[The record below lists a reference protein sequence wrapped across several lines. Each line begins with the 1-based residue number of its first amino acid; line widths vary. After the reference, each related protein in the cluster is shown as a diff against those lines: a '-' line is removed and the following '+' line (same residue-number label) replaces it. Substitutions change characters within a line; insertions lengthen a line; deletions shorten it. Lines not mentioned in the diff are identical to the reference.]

1 MKEKNNYLKG
11 TLGAFLGAILFGIP
25 WVIVYVYGGYILSIL
40 ALLIAFGSFK
50 FYKLFGGKI
59 TKKTSLI
66 IIIVSV
72 LTVSILTLGV
82 IPNMLLL
89 KEGYSV
95 SLSNLKILYTDGKF
109 MASLLKDYF
118 ISLIFTG
125 LGISGIIANINKE
138 AYMKNNKD
146 NDKYLD
152 SKTMDEQTIELK
164 NIYGK
169 FNAFNKDN
177 AIPNSVLFN
186 EMNAINKKSIL
197 NKFIN
202 EGIIINYKGKT
213 YFDTEAMNDI
223 DIAMSNAKKNKKK
236 KTITTL
242 VLTLIIILF
251 SVIIGILSVDDKSD
265 LNVQFDD
272 VFITLPS
279 TYVFSEDDSS
289 ENMYTYY
296 SKDSNNII
304 DIIAI
309 LKEGY
314 VNDYQISYIDMLEE
328 DYKIIGV
335 NDLENGFKVLY
346 SSKDNNY
353 IYCDYVYYYN
363 EYAYAFIFA
372 SNEKNKSDEFL
383 SESENIVNKVI
394 FSNKKDTI

>member
-11 TLGAFLGAILFGIP
+11 ILGAFLGAILFGIP

-186 EMNAINKKSIL
+186 EINAINKKSIL

-236 KTITTL
+236 KIITTL

-265 LNVQFDD
+265 LNVKFDD

-328 DYKIIGV
+328 DYKIIEV
-335 NDLENGFKVLY
+335 NDLENGFKILY

>member
-11 TLGAFLGAILFGIP
+11 ILGAFLGAILFGIP

-138 AYMKNNKD
+138 AYMKNNKA

-152 SKTMDEQTIELK
+152 SKTMDEQTMELK

-186 EMNAINKKSIL
+186 EINAINKKSIL

-236 KTITTL
+236 KIITTL
-242 VLTLIIILF
+242 ILTLIIILF

-328 DYKIIGV
+328 DYKIIEV
-335 NDLENGFKVLY
+335 NDLENGFKILY

>member
-11 TLGAFLGAILFGIP
+11 ILGAFLGAILFGIP

-138 AYMKNNKD
+138 AYIKNNKA

-223 DIAMSNAKKNKKK
+223 DIALLNAKKNKKK
-236 KTITTL
+236 KIITTI
-242 VLTLIIILF
+242 VLSLIIILF
-251 SVIIGILSVDDKSD
+251 SVIIGILSIDDKSD
-265 LNVQFDD
+265 LNVQFND

-296 SKDSNNII
+296 SNDSNNII

-328 DYKIIGV
+328 DYKIIEV

-372 SNEKNKSDEFL
+372 SNEKNKLDEFL
-383 SESENIVNKVI
+383 VESENIVNKVI

>member
-11 TLGAFLGAILFGIP
+11 ILGAFLGAILFGIP

-138 AYMKNNKD
+138 AYMKNNKA

-152 SKTMDEQTIELK
+152 NKTMDEQTIELK

-223 DIAMSNAKKNKKK
+223 DIALLNAKKNKKK
-236 KTITTL
+236 KIITTL

-251 SVIIGILSVDDKSD
+251 SVIIGILSVDDISD

-289 ENMYTYY
+289 KNMYTYY

-328 DYKIIGV
+328 DYKIIEV
-335 NDLENGFKVLY
+335 NELDNGFKILY
-346 SSKDNNY
+346 SSEDNNY

-372 SNEKNKSDEFL
+372 SNKKNKSDEFL

>member
-1 MKEKNNYLKG
+1 
-11 TLGAFLGAILFGIP
+11 
-25 WVIVYVYGGYILSIL
+25 
-40 ALLIAFGSFK
+40 
-50 FYKLFGGKI
+50 
-59 TKKTSLI
+59 
-66 IIIVSV
+66 
-72 LTVSILTLGV
+72 
-82 IPNMLLL
+82 
-89 KEGYSV
+89 
-95 SLSNLKILYTDGKF
+95 
-109 MASLLKDYF
+109 
-118 ISLIFTG
+118 
-125 LGISGIIANINKE
+125 
-138 AYMKNNKD
+138 
-146 NDKYLD
+146 
-152 SKTMDEQTIELK
+152 MDEQTIELK

-223 DIAMSNAKKNKKK
+223 DIALLNAKKNKKK
-236 KTITTL
+236 KIITTI
-242 VLTLIIILF
+242 VLSLIIILF

-328 DYKIIGV
+328 DYKIIEV

-363 EYAYAFIFA
+363 E
-372 SNEKNKSDEFL
+372 
-383 SESENIVNKVI
+383 
-394 FSNKKDTI
+394 

>member
-11 TLGAFLGAILFGIP
+11 ILGAFLGAILFGIP

-138 AYMKNNKD
+138 AYMKNNKA

-236 KTITTL
+236 KIITTL
-242 VLTLIIILF
+242 ILTLIIILF

-328 DYKIIGV
+328 DYKIIEV